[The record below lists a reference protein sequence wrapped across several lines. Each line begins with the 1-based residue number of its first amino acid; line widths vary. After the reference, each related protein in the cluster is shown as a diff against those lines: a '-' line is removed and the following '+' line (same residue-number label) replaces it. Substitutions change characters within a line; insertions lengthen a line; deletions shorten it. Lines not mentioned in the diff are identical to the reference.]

1 MNKQQKVVY
10 GIALVVSALLFLSAS
25 TATGEAAPQ
34 QAVQGIWMALAFIGP
49 YTVARMLSFLLA
61 TRDDKD

>member
-1 MNKQQKVVY
+1 M
-10 GIALVVSALLFLSAS
+10 VSALLFLSAL
-25 TATGEAAPQ
+25 TGTGEAAPQ
-34 QAVQGIWMALAFIGP
+34 QAVRGIWMALAFIGP